1 VRRRFGARIDGT
13 VTRSARTIDAKTE
26 LQELTLGRGMGLP
39 EYRLVE
45 EKGPDHDRRFVVE
58 VEVEG
63 EIKGRG
69 QGGAKKR
76 AEQAAAA
83 NALRAFKD
91 ED

>member
-1 VRRRFGARIDGT
+1 MRKRFGARIDGT
-13 VTRSARTIDAKTE
+13 VSKTARTIDAKTE
-26 LQELTLGRGMGLP
+26 LQELTLGRGLGLP

-45 EKGPDHDRRFVVE
+45 EKGPDHDRRFVVA

-63 EIKGRG
+63 EVRGRG

-83 NALRAFKD
+83 NALRALKD
-91 ED
+91 GD